1 MRNQTLTFTND
12 IRLNNIRQG
21 ADAGAAQTMGLL
33 QFASTL
39 QATANATTT
48 SANAAPSAAP
58 QPTFNAMD
66 MVRAMQG
73 GPSTVPPG
81 GGPRQLGYGGEE
93 GARQW
98 EEEQRK
104 KAKEKKRK
112 RKAKKEKRKAK
123 KAAKMAELINDR
135 GLPYEQA
142 STMVEDVYGES
153 SDSDSSS
160 SKSGHGLL

>member
-21 ADAGAAQTMGLL
+21 ADAGMSQKMGLL

-48 SANAAPSAAP
+48 SANAAP
-58 QPTFNAMD
+58 QLMD
-66 MVRAMQG
+66 MVRALHG

-81 GGPRQLGYGGEE
+81 GGPLKLGYGGEE

-98 EEEQRK
+98 EEEQRQK
-104 KAKEKKRK
+104 EKEKKRK
-112 RKAKKEKRKAK
+112 RKAKK
-123 KAAKMAELINDR
+123 
-135 GLPYEQA
+135 
-142 STMVEDVYGES
+142 
-153 SDSDSSS
+153 
-160 SKSGHGLL
+160 KSREAPTRCCEGMET

>member
-39 QATANATTT
+39 EATANATTA
-48 SANAAPSAAP
+48 SANAGTSAAP
-58 QPTFNAMD
+58 QPAFNAMD

-81 GGPRQLGYGGEE
+81 GGPLQLGYGGEE
-93 GARQW
+93 GARKW

-123 KAAKMAELINDR
+123 KAAKMAELIN
-135 GLPYEQA
+135 GESMPYEQA
-142 STMVEDVYGES
+142 KNVVEDVYGDS
-153 SDSDSSS
+153 SDSSS
-160 SKSGHGLL
+160 SLS

>member
-1 MRNQTLTFTND
+1 
-12 IRLNNIRQG
+12 
-21 ADAGAAQTMGLL
+21 MGLL

-48 SANAAPSAAP
+48 SANAAL
-58 QPTFNAMD
+58 QLMD
-66 MVRAMQG
+66 MVRALHG
-73 GPSTVPPG
+73 GPSTA
-81 GGPRQLGYGGEE
+81 GGPLQLGYGGEE

-98 EEEQRK
+98 EEEKRQ

-123 KAAKMAELINDR
+123 KAAKMAEFINDR
-135 GLPYEQA
+135 GLPYKQA
-142 STMVEDVYGES
+142 STMVEEMCGES

-160 SKSGHGLL
+160 ASGPGLA

>member
-21 ADAGAAQTMGLL
+21 ADAGMSQKMGLL

-39 QATANATTT
+39 QATRDGANATTT
-48 SANAAPSAAP
+48 SANAAP
-58 QPTFNAMD
+58 QLMD
-66 MVRAMQG
+66 MVRALHG
-73 GPSTVPPG
+73 GPSTAG
-81 GGPRQLGYGGEE
+81 GGPLQLGYGGEE

-135 GLPYEQA
+135 GLSFEQA

-153 SDSDSSS
+153 SYSDSSS